1 MRILADENC
10 DSYLVAR
17 LRAAGHDVKYVEE
30 SLKGW
35 KDRAIFGEA
44 GSDVRVL
51 LTNDLDFGLLAE
63 RSDHPPP
70 AIVLLRLHPLR
81 AKTRAA
87 MAVEFFANIGSEWR
101 DSFFVVEPGTVRQ
114 RRILP

>member
-35 KDRAIFGEA
+35 KDNAIFGEA
-44 GSDVRVL
+44 ENDLRVL

-63 RSDHPPP
+63 RSDRRPP

-81 AKTRAA
+81 AGLRAA
-87 MAVEFFANIGSEWR
+87 ITLEFFANIGPEWR
-101 DSFFVVEPGTVRQ
+101 GKFFVVEPGTIRE
-114 RRILP
+114 RRVLP